1 MPEQANPLE
10 IAREVLRRL
19 ATQRIPPTPENFRE
33 FYNKISGATTEEA
46 FPERQLK
53 MLAASLPR
61 TTPEQ
66 LRLARRIEAA
76 IQERNWNGFRN
87 QMITLLGEQTA
98 PAPAWSGLLGDLLT
112 QLERRQAGLSETS
125 KREALE
131 HVLQANAA
139 DPDLLFTRLQGL
151 VRGWTQAPS
160 SNATSVETLSSELP
174 AVAAPRPAAAAAA
187 ATSSGASGATS
198 TATAGGATAS
208 AATAVAVSA
217 IGSSDSLREVVAA
230 TLDNAIGMLLIDTPE
245 LADESRGLARELRTG
260 LPGGEDE
267 FLQRLQKFAYRVQWI
282 AQDQSYIRQALLN
295 LLQLLIENIGEL
307 VVDDKWLSGQM
318 NVLLELFGKPLD
330 KDVIEEVRERLRDV
344 IFKQGTLKRSLSD
357 AQTKMREMLASFV
370 ERLSELADSTGV
382 FHGKMEAFAGRVS
395 KAHGMDE
402 LSGLIE
408 EIISE
413 TRHVQ
418 TRAHQ
423 SQAELTALRGTVDQ
437 AYREI
442 ARLETE
448 LEQASELV
456 RHDPLTGALNRKGL
470 EETIARE
477 IARMRRRKSPLC
489 MALLDI
495 DNFKQLNDTFGHA
508 TGDEALRHIAGVVRE
523 NLRPQDSCGRYGGEE
538 FVILLPDTVVDGAV
552 GVLTRLQRELTKR
565 FFLADNRKLLITF
578 SAGVTQMGME
588 EEPAGALDRADQA
601 MYRAKR
607 AGKNRVETG

>member
-1 MPEQANPLE
+1 MPEQSNPSE

-33 FYNKISGATTEEA
+33 FYNKISGAPNDET

-61 TTPEQ
+61 ATPEQ
-66 LRLARRIEAA
+66 LRLARRIEVA

-87 QMITLLGEQTA
+87 QMINLLGEQAA
-98 PAPAWSGLLGDLLT
+98 PAPAWSALLGDLLA

-131 HVLQANAA
+131 HVLQANASDA
-139 DPDLLFTRLQGL
+139 DLLFTRLQGL
-151 VRGWTQAPS
+151 VRGWAQAPS
-160 SNATSVETLSSELP
+160 STATAIETLGTADSPVTNAL
-174 AVAAPRPAAAAAA
+174 PRPVATAAAA
-187 ATSSGASGATS
+187 ATAASASLATAAAS
-198 TATAGGATAS
+198 AVATAGG
-208 AATAVAVSA
+208 
-217 IGSSDSLREVVAA
+217 GSSLLEVVAA

-245 LADESRGLARELRTG
+245 LADESKALARELRTG

-267 FLQRLQKFAYRVQWI
+267 FLQRLQKFAYRVQWV

-295 LLQLLIENIGEL
+295 LLQLVIENIGEL

-318 NVLLELFGKPLD
+318 SVLLELFGKPLD
-330 KDVIEEVRERLRDV
+330 KDIIEEVRERLRDV

-357 AQTKMREMLASFV
+357 AQSKMREMLASFV

-382 FHGKMEAFAGRVS
+382 FHGKMEVFAGRVS

-423 SQAELTALRGTVDQ
+423 SQAELTALRTTVDQ

-442 ARLETE
+442 ARLEGE
-448 LEQASELV
+448 LETASELV

-477 IARMRRRKSPLC
+477 IARMRRRNSPLC

-588 EEPAGALDRADQA
+588 EEPATALDRADQA

-607 AGKNRVETG
+607 AGKNRVEAG